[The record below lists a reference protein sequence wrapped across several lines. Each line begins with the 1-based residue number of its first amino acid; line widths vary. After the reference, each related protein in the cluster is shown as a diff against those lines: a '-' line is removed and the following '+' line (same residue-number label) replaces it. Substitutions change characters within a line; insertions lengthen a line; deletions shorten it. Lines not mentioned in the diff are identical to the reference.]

1 MRRNDGGCERGSER
15 AAESFAGRLL
25 GKEIAPK
32 DSAWPVKTAKV
43 S

>member
-1 MRRNDGGCERGSER
+1 MRRNNGGCERGSEY
-15 AAESFAGRLL
+15 AAESFAGRVF

-32 DSAWPVKTAKV
+32 DSAWPVKIAKV